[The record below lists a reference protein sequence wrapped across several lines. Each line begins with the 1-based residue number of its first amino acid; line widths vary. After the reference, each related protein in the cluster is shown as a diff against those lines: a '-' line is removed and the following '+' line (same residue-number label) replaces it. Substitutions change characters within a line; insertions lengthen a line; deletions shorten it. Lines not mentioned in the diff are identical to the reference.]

1 MFDYPITLLQSPC
14 RNCKKHS
21 TACWSSCPQYAMY
34 RSQLDQIQAQRTAQ
48 RAVEEAG
55 VLRGDKIRR
64 DVHKYGLYERKKRW
78 N

>member
-1 MFDYPITLLQSPC
+1 MFNQMIAPLPSPC
-14 RNCKKHS
+14 HNC
-21 TACWSSCPQYAMY
+21 AERCFNCWSGCKRYIDY
-34 RSQLDQIQAQRTAQ
+34 RKTIDRIHAQDKAR